1 MINGIHHVALVVNDF
16 DKMLAFYTDAVGFEK
31 VFEASFDEDTP
42 NAERVL
48 GISGA
53 VGRMVGLKAGNT
65 YFELHQYTQPA
76 AEEDASAA
84 GNRPCDQG
92 IRHFCLDVTD
102 IEEVYERLKEAGLE
116 SKYPPTLVEFAD
128 IKSVYARDPEGNLVE
143 VQELL
148 TNKTGYSLASLEK
161 LREGAWSPA

>member
-16 DKMLAFYTDAVGFEK
+16 DKMLEFYTEAVGFEK

-42 NAERVL
+42 DSERVL
-48 GISGA
+48 GIAGA
-53 VGRMVGLKAGNT
+53 VGRMVGLKAGNA
-65 YFELHQYTQPA
+65 YFELHQYTGPEDRKALPA
-76 AEEDASAA
+76 D
-84 GNRPCDQG
+84 NRPCDQG

-102 IEEVYERLKEAGLE
+102 IEEVYDRLKAAGLE

-143 VQELL
+143 VQELV
-148 TNKTGYSLASLEK
+148 TNKSGYSLASLEG
-161 LREGAWSPA
+161 LRPGAWTPT